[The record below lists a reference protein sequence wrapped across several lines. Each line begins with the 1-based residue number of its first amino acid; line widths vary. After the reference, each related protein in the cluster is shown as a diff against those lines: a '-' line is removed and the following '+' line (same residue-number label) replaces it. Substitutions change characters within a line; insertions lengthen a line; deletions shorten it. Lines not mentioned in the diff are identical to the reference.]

1 MKKLYLFFAGLLF
14 VFTAAIGQSKI
25 LVGIMR
31 FQNNSNGG
39 SNNYQRSNN
48 SSQYSTAIQD
58 AVGDVFLNTK
68 RFTLVER
75 EKMEQIK
82 SEKNL
87 QKNDDFIDGSVVEQ
101 SAALGAQYI
110 VMGNIT
116 KAGEDESRS
125 SVPFAGSVTSYHADV
140 AFSIRIVD
148 VSTGEVVA
156 SNSFSASGKGKDGF
170 DKALE
175 TIKPDIADFIKKNF
189 KLTVSLAQV
198 ESKDANGAAT
208 KVLIAGGSSVG
219 LKLNDVFKVY
229 EVTVLDVDGKKI
241 PRKVT
246 IGKISVAEIQDE
258 NFSEC
263 TVTEGGADIASKVA
277 GGSKIKCEIISE

>member
-1 MKKLYLFFAGLLF
+1 
-14 VFTAAIGQSKI
+14 
-25 LVGIMR
+25 
-31 FQNNSNGG
+31 
-39 SNNYQRSNN
+39 
-48 SSQYSTAIQD
+48 YSTAIQD